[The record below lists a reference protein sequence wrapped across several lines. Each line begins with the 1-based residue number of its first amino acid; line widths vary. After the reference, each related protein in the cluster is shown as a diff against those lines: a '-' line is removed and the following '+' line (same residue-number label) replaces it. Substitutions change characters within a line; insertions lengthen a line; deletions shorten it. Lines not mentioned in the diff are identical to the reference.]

1 MGHDDGFNDS
11 QPIDIGESRLLAAEV
26 EPGSHSVVA
35 EMAEQF
41 QGRGRRL
48 PESGDLVLEPS
59 DDDYGVRLRPHRRT
73 WPGDAQT

>member
-11 QPIDIGESRLLAAEV
+11 QPIDTKESRLLAAAV
-26 EPGSHSVVA
+26 APGSHSVVA

-48 PESGDLVLEPS
+48 PESGDLLLEPS
-59 DDDYGVRLRPHRRT
+59 DDDYGVRLRPQRRP
-73 WPGDAQT
+73 WSGDTQT